1 MADFRANILAKLDT
15 SQFDKDIKKLENIEI
30 SFKNVDFAGLDMSKL
45 TKQMQ
50 SAGTDAG
57 NAYANSFTGA
67 MKIVSRNADDTIRHM
82 QDAMKSYKMDDS
94 SIQRVTQNLKQM
106 DLEISKIATS
116 IRGNAIRFN
125 VTGVD
130 QLGNV
135 VSVIKEFDYQSG
147 NITTVSKNIV
157 QGFKTSGDAAKEF
170 QKTVNAA
177 FADLMARSNEIN
189 ALQQK
194 LATLD
199 PSRNAA
205 EYVVVKQQLEALT
218 NEYQKLYQATEK
230 DLSAEQIKKLG
241 ESSEQAARKFEQ
253 LTAKQKDNAQ
263 AAELVAIRSQKLQSD
278 IQSFMNANPK
288 AASAY
293 RTELE
298 RIKEELN
305 DNRDPQMLQKANAE
319 FAKLKSA
326 AKEAGYTVKSFWQSL
341 KSTSLQLL
349 GLTSGYAVIQKLIS
363 LGKEMYQNVYDID
376 TAMTNLYKVTDET
389 DSRYNRFLTNA
400 AANAKELGR
409 TVSGLITQ
417 SSEWAKLGY
426 SLDESEQLAKVSSIY
441 ANVGEV
447 DDKTAVSDMVTAMKA
462 FNIEASDSITIV
474 DALNDLGRFC
484 PRRTISVK
492 AQRWARPSK
501 GSKNLRMRNDYG
513 IHAATCGLK
522 FFFCQK
528 VAG

>member
-15 SQFDKDIKKLENIEI
+15 SQFDKDLKKLENIEI
-30 SFKNVDFAGLDMSKL
+30 SFKNINFGGLDLSKL

-50 SAGTDAG
+50 TSGTNAG
-57 NAYANSFTGA
+57 NAYANGFTGA
-67 MKIVSRNADDTIRHM
+67 MKIISRNSENTIQHM
-82 QDAMKSYKMDDS
+82 QAAMKSYKMDDS
-94 SIQRVTQNLKQM
+94 SIQQVTQNLKQM

-116 IRGNAIRFN
+116 IRGNAMRFN

-170 QKTVNAA
+170 QKSVNDS
-177 FADLMARSNEIN
+177 FSELMAQSREIN
-189 ALQQK
+189 SLQIK
-194 LATLD
+194 LAGLD
-199 PSRNAA
+199 ETKNAN
-205 EYVVVKQQLEALT
+205 EYAAVSAQLEILTQKYNALY
-218 NEYQKLYQATEK
+218 EATAK
-230 DLSAEQIKKLG
+230 DLSSDQIEKLA
-241 ESSEQAARKFEQ
+241 ESSQKAALQ
-253 LTAKQKDNAQ
+253 IQVLTAKQKDNAQ

-298 RIKEELN
+298 RIKDELN

-484 PRRTISVK
+484 PWQLFR
-492 AQRWARPSK
+492 
-501 GSKNLRMRNDYG
+501 
-513 IHAATCGLK
+513 LK
-522 FFFCQK
+522 D
-528 VAG
+528 GDI